1 MLESECQAIGYDL
14 SKVAGYDPHV
24 VIGSPGWVII
34 KHFLMQMTHAS
45 QFKKLQDKL
54 SQTGRKMT
62 KNRMKALA
70 AASDGWPAQ

>member
-1 MLESECQAIGYDL
+1 M
-14 SKVAGYDPHV
+14 
-24 VIGSPGWVII
+24 
-34 KHFLMQMTHAS
+34 MHAS